1 MLFLLSMV
9 FHH

>member
-1 MLFLLSMV
+1 MV